1 MDATPLQAEA
11 RTQFGKGAARKLR
24 RAGRIPA
31 LIYRAGG
38 EPTHITLDP
47 AELRLAFQRSGNPN
61 MLLSIDVGT
70 GAKTC
75 LLTATQKHPVSR
87 DLLHADFY
95 QVDAS
100 EQVVVN
106 VPVKAVGKAKG
117 IVLGGKLQ
125 TIRRD
130 VPIRCL
136 PQNIPALLE
145 IDVSDLDLGAYY
157 RVSGVAAPEGC
168 EVVFDNDFNIFA
180 VKGRRVAAAEQA
192 AAE

>member
-47 AELRLAFQRSGNPN
+47 AELRLVYQRSGNPN
-61 MLLSIDVGT
+61 QLLTIDVGT
-70 GAKTC
+70 GPKVC
-75 LLTATQKHPVSR
+75 LLTDTQKHPVSR
-87 DLLHADFY
+87 ELLHADLY
-95 QVDAS
+95 EVLADQLVT
-100 EQVVVN
+100 VN
-106 VPVKAVGKAKG
+106 VPVRPKGKSKG

-130 VPIRCL
+130 VSLRCL
-136 PQNIPALLE
+136 PKAIPPFLE
-145 IDVSDLDLGAYY
+145 IDVTNVDLGGFY
-157 RVSGVAAPEGC
+157 RASMVTAPEGC
-168 EVVFDNDFNIFA
+168 EVVLDNDYNIFA
-180 VKGRRVAAAEQA
+180 VKGRRVAVEEAS
-192 AAE
+192 